1 MVSGRL
7 ATSAVALAVLALASP
22 AVAFGDDG
30 WQKVRDKDGITLEKR
45 SVEGSHFLD
54 YRART
59 HTKVSPAVAMAK
71 IWSGIGDEKSPTIKR
86 RAVVQR
92 SEDEVVVY
100 DQIRAPVVTDRDVII
115 RIRKVT
121 DASAGAFEIRFES
134 TTTIGPPPAAGYV
147 RLPMVRGRWRIEPDG
162 AGGSNIAYTCYSE
175 PGGSVPAFLVRGTQ
189 QDNVLEEFE
198 RVMTRVGR

>member
-1 MVSGRL
+1 MSGRL
-7 ATSAVALAVLALASP
+7 VASVAALAALALASP
-22 AVAFGDDG
+22 AIALGDDG
-30 WQKVRDKDGITLEKR
+30 WQKVRDKNGITLEKR
-45 SVEGSHFLD
+45 TVDGSHFLD

-59 HTKVSPAVAMAK
+59 HTATSPQVTMTK
-71 IWSGIGDEKSPTIKR
+71 IWGGIGDEQSPTITR

-92 SEDEVVVY
+92 SADEVVVY
-100 DQIRAPVVTDRDVII
+100 DQIHAPVVTDRDVII
-115 RIRKVT
+115 RIRKIV
-121 DASAGAFEIRFES
+121 DPRNGAYEIRFES
-134 TTTIGPPPAAGYV
+134 TTTVGPPPARGYV

-162 AGGSNIAYTCYSE
+162 AGGSNVDYTCYSE